1 MFCNKCG
8 NEINDNNKFCDKCG
22 TPLAD
27 DVAAYSKCD
36 AGQKTETFENANNM
50 IAVDK
55 KKKKRKK
62 ILIILG
68 IIIAVII
75 IIIYWISTHS
85 LLSVDDVKNGRLI
98 GHSEKTIGEALEGYF
113 TNCTW
118 ESFVGDT
125 DDAIDVVEFN
135 GYDST
140 GQKFTM
146 QFICNYS
153 DKDDDTDFELYGAW
167 LDDEPFY
174 DYEIDS
180 MLDCIYSGE
189 TWISDY

>member
-1 MFCNKCG
+1 MG
-8 NEINDNNKFCDKCG
+8 KFCEKCG

-27 DVAAYSKCD
+27 DVTFCSKC
-36 AGQKTETFENANNM
+36 GTEQKTETSDNMNNSIPNYSTNDM
-50 IAVDK
+50 ISVSK

-68 IIIAVII
+68 IIIAII
-75 IIIYWISTHS
+75 IIFIYWISTHS
-85 LLSVDDVKNGRLI
+85 LLSVDDVKNGTLL
-98 GHSEKTIGEALEGYF
+98 GYPEKTIGEALEGYF

-118 ESFVGDT
+118 EAFVADT

-135 GYDST
+135 GYDGD

-146 QFICNYS
+146 QFITNYS
-153 DKDDDTDFELYGAW
+153 DSDNNTDFELYGAW
-167 LDDEPFY
+167 LDGEPFY

-180 MLDCIYSGE
+180 MLDSIYNGDNWSA
-189 TWISDY
+189 SY